1 MHKRLENKT
10 PVWLWH
16 KLNDGEDIIS
26 TNLYKSRSV
35 ETSFKLRP
43 HVEKKAKFRWEL
55 VEI

>member
-1 MHKRLENKT
+1 MVIK
-10 PVWLWH
+10 H